1 MLTLGVLEKMLS
13 TIEIVLYGLLA
24 IPHLLIRERRRT
36 LGDVALRPSHWVV
49 CTGSASDPDPF
60 ERDLQ
65 GYSST
70 ICPDG
75 KDDVYMLPTAHIACR
90 TARAGNPGSVG
101 WRLSEA
107 KNLGAWKSR
116 DACMTCEK
124 NAWALKDCERI
135 DGRGA

>member
-36 LGDVALRPSHWVV
+36 LGDMALRPSHWVV
-49 CTGSASDPDPF
+49 CTGSALDPDPF

-75 KDDVYMLPTAHIACR
+75 KDDVYMLPTAQTACR
-90 TARAGNPGSVG
+90 RLVEGKLWCVAGSDSDARKV
-101 WRLSEA
+101 EA
-107 KNLGAWKSR
+107 WNSLFASGLK
-116 DACMTCEK
+116 EK
-124 NAWALKDCERI
+124 
-135 DGRGA
+135 